1 MDSRLIMEIGF
12 VNDTFQAVDNSPYE
26 EWINNGHFDSDHS
39 HVVLQRLVSVKDG
52 ESNYT
57 VDNSIRIA
65 DTLNEIKSP
74 FEVKKLENG
83 LYYYQKLVL
92 PTQHHVT
99 SANEKL
105 FYCTTN
111 NKVYY
116 VDSDNEN
123 NNITFHNA
131 FNSFQDIY
139 DLVRKGG
146 LDNCFYFDDYAFTI
160 YSLIECY
167 VSIERDRINNFLRN
181 NCQAGCEE
189 YAELEAKASLLLA
202 AIKVIEFLIRKGD
215 FFEAQRILNG
225 LRTCNGLC
233 NKYKHVLKGCGCGR
247 S

>member
-1 MDSRLIMEIGF
+1 MDSRLFMEIGF
-12 VNDTFQAVDNSPYE
+12 VNNTFQAIDQTPYE
-26 EWINNGHFDSDHS
+26 RWINDGYFDYEHS
-39 HVVLQRLVSVKDG
+39 HVVIQRLVSVKDG
-52 ESNYT
+52 ESNRT
-57 VDNSIRIA
+57 VDNNIRIA
-65 DTLNEIKSP
+65 DTLDEIRNP
-74 FEVKKLENG
+74 FEVPDVENG
-83 LYYYQKLVL
+83 LYYYQKLIL
-92 PTQHHVT
+92 PTQNHLT

-123 NNITFHNA
+123 NNIVFRKV
-131 FNSFQDIY
+131 FDSFDEIY
-139 DLVRKGG
+139 ELVRKEG
-146 LDNCFYFDDYAFTI
+146 LDNCFYFDDYAFTM

-189 YAELEAKASLLLA
+189 YSDLEAKASILLA

-225 LRTCNGLC
+225 LHTCNGLC